1 MREKIAA
8 SESVNKGS
16 PRHTNSFSYK
26 YGTVTNTNTNTELLV
41 HVWEEKEESWLG
53 KVLMKVPLPR
63 PHRHGGCGG

>member
-1 MREKIAA
+1 MA

-16 PRHTNSFSYK
+16 LRHTNSIKYK
-26 YGTVTNTNTNTELLV
+26 YDTVTNKNTNTNTNAVLLV